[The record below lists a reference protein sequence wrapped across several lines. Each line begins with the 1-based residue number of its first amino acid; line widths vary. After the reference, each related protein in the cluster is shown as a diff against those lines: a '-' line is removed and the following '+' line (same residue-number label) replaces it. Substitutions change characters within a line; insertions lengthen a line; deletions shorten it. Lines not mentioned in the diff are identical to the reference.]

1 MSVLAASVEA
11 SQVATAVEAE
21 IRAKLQQQLT
31 VALESAAEFEA
42 KEKAGAA
49 ENEKLRMLLMDA
61 TREVQ
66 AASEGST
73 PLLPY
78 C

>member
-11 SQVATAVEAE
+11 SQLATAVEAE

-31 VALESAAEFEA
+31 VALESATEGEA

-49 ENEKLRMLLMDA
+49 ENEK
-61 TREVQ
+61 
-66 AASEGST
+66 
-73 PLLPY
+73 
-78 C
+78 

>member
-73 PLLPY
+73 PLLHY
-78 C
+78 F